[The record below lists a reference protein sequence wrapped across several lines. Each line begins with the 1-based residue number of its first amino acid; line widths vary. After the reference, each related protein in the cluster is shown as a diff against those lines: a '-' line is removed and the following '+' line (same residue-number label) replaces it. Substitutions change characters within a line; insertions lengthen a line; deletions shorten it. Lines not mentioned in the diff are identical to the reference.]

1 MSRDD
6 GDVSD
11 GQIFMSLFVLI
22 AILAA
27 AGQAVSQE
35 LTAEQVG
42 CDSTGHTSTSKIYMG
57 HGKVRI
63 EPQNEA
69 TPGSARAGK
78 SIILLDLAAGTSVVL
93 DVDRKIYFEQSPA
106 MAHRSITTY
115 KPADNTPCE
124 KNPRSTAASSC
135 KKSGTEM
142 INGRNT
148 EKWELITTM
157 AGKPLTVYVWLD
169 SQWHFIVKQETQGI
183 SGELKNI
190 KEARQPLSLFE
201 IPAGYQKMSMQDM
214 SKQGTSH

>member
-1 MSRDD
+1 MISK
-6 GDVSD
+6 S
-11 GQIFMSLFVLI
+11 IFILI
-22 AILAA
+22 TFLISGGLTIA
-27 AGQAVSQE
+27 QE

-42 CDSTGHTSTSKIYMG
+42 RDSTGHTSTSKVYMG
-57 HGKVRI
+57 YGKVRI
-63 EPQNEA
+63 EPQDEA

-106 MAHRSITTY
+106 MAHRSIATY

-148 EKWELITTM
+148 EKWELTTTM

-169 SQWHFIVKQETQGI
+169 SQWHFIVKQETQGM
-183 SGELKNI
+183 SGELTNI
-190 KEARQPLSLFE
+190 KEAPQPLSLFE

-214 SKQGTSH
+214 SKQGAPH